1 MFGLQTRG
9 RNGNQNSAAAEYSD
23 TQWGHCTCT
32 ICMPNLSKQVQSAH
46 PTPPFS
52 LIVDIII
59 IYALM
64 TYPVVRK
71 LNYEPMNLASHRE
84 CYFVAAAS

>member
-1 MFGLQTRG
+1 MVADTAQQQSTVMYSIKAIVGCL
-9 RNGNQNSAAAEYSD
+9 AA
-23 TQWGHCTCT
+23 
-32 ICMPNLSKQVQSAH
+32 NLSKQVQSAH